1 MEDSLDCSVSVT
13 TEHHCSLS
21 FKGCLCFCK
30 FGVDVPLGGGGD
42 LWCGRLQVTLCYIP
56 TRDSFW
62 VSYHCSHIQA
72 MLFFLPVPW
81 KSLPQ
86 PLAINGVTLP
96 PLWLHYPSSQLSE
109 LRMLHVG
116 SSTCPHLPRKTD
128 HPASHKP
135 TETQFTLK
143 LFKK

>member
-42 LWCGRLQVTLCYIP
+42 LWCGRLQVTLSYVP
-56 TRDSFW
+56 TWDSFW
-62 VSYHCSHIQA
+62 VSYHCSHNTGHA
-72 MLFFLPVPW
+72 FLPAC
-81 KSLPQ
+81 
-86 PLAINGVTLP
+86 PLKISPSAPGYLWVTLP
-96 PLWLHYPSSQLSE
+96 PLWLHSRSSQLSE
-109 LRMLHVG
+109 LRMLNVG